1 MSTPVNRR
9 WCLALDLRD
18 DPALIAE
25 YCRLHERIWPEIAAS
40 IHGAGIVAM
49 EIWRTGN
56 RLVMVMET
64 DVRFDP
70 QAKAMSDA
78 SDPKVQEWEQL
89 MWRFQQPLPWAA
101 AGQKWVPMERIFEL
115 ERQS

>member
-1 MSTPVNRR
+1 VTRR

-25 YCRLHERIWPEIAAS
+25 YCERHERIWPEIAAS
-40 IHGAGIVAM
+40 IRQAGIVGM

-64 DVRFDP
+64 DERFDP
-70 QAKAMSDA
+70 AAKAAADA
-78 SDPKVQEWEQL
+78 ANPKVREWEAL

-101 AGQKWVPMERIFEL
+101 PGEKWVPMERIFDLAE
-115 ERQS
+115 Q